1 MAEFLKGPKGQVYTY
16 PITRWGPDGKPRQFE
31 EGDKIPDN
39 YSRSPTEKVEAAD
52 DLADLKK
59 DELEALAEK
68 EGIDI
73 DAIEGSGANG
83 NVLVDD
89 LRNAIKEARA

>member
-1 MAEFLKGPKGQVYTY
+1 MANHLKGPKGQVYLY
-16 PITRWGPDGKPRQFE
+16 PVTRFAKDGKPRQFE
-31 EGDKIPDN
+31 EGDKIPDS
-39 YSRSPTEKVEAAD
+39 YSRHPVEQDEAD
-52 DLADLKK
+52 DLADMKR
-59 DELEALAEK
+59 DELESLAEQ

-89 LRNAIKEARA
+89 LRDAIKAARA